1 MTPTRLFDFL
11 DWQLHKFPQEDMLAA
26 KENGVWKKYS
36 TQEIKQLVDSLSMGL
51 LKAGIGY
58 QDGSIEGRDKVA
70 VLSNNRPEW
79 LVLDLAVQQT
89 GAVLTPIY
97 PTISVHELEF
107 ILNDASIK
115 LVFVSDQD
123 LYNKVQSIRE
133 KTPSVQAVYTFNE
146 IQEALNWKDLLQSV
160 EADDVDAL
168 NNSKAQVKGNEL
180 ATILYTSGTTGFP
193 KGVMLSHHNI
203 LDNIMNVEEL
213 LIPICGA
220 SDRAL
225 SFLPLNHIFERV
237 ISYVYIFRG
246 VSIYYAESLDTVG
259 ENLKEVKPNLFSTVP
274 RLLEKVYEKIMNKGR
289 ELTGIKNNLFF
300 WAVGVGSK
308 FEVDKDLGIGYKVQ
322 LAIANKLI
330 FSKWREALGGNVK
343 AIVTGAAACQVR
355 LLKVFT
361 AAQIT
366 IMEGY
371 GLTETSPVISVNH
384 YDSSGRRFGTVGKVI
399 RNVEVKLAE
408 DGEICCKG
416 SNVMMGYYKRP
427 DLTDECI
434 DKDGWFH
441 TGDIGVCVEG
451 DFLKITDRKKE
462 IFKTSGGK
470 YVAPQPIENKMKES
484 SFIEQMIVIGAE
496 RKFTAALIV
505 PAFANLT
512 TWCEKQGI
520 EATSNEQMI
529 NHPRVQEYYKTI
541 IEKFNPQFNPVEQV
555 KKFELLNSEWTINGG
570 ELTPTLKLKRKVI
583 MEKYADAVERIYAV
597 DDQK

>member
-11 DWQLHKFPQEDMLAA
+11 EWQLQKFPQEDMLAA
-26 KENGVWKKYS
+26 KENGVWRKYS
-36 TQEIKQLVDSLSMGL
+36 TQEIKQLTDSMSMGL

-58 QDGSIEGRDKVA
+58 QDGSIEGRDKIA

-79 LVLDLAVQQT
+79 LILDLAVQQT

-97 PTISVHELEF
+97 PTISVNELEF

-115 LVFVSDQD
+115 LVFVSDQE
-123 LYNKVQSIRE
+123 LYDKVQSIRS
-133 KTPSVQAVYTFNE
+133 KTPSVQAVYTFNP
-146 IQEALNWKDLLQSV
+146 IQEALNWKDLLHAGGAAEL
-160 EADDVDAL
+160 EALQVSRDR
-168 NNSKAQVKGNEL
+168 VKGTEL

-213 LIPICGA
+213 LVPVCGA

-237 ISYVYIFRG
+237 ISYVYMFRG
-246 VSIYYAESLDTVG
+246 VSIYYAENLDTIG
-259 ENLKEVKPNLFSTVP
+259 DNLKEVKPNLFSTVP

-289 ELTGIKNNLFF
+289 ELTGIKKKLFF
-300 WAVGVGSK
+300 WAVAVGSRY
-308 FEVDKDLGIGYKVQ
+308 EVDKNLGLGYNIQ

-361 AAQIT
+361 AAKIT

-384 YDSSGRRFGTVGKVI
+384 YDASDRRFGTVGKVI

-408 DGEICCKG
+408 DGEICCNG
-416 SNVMMGYYKRP
+416 SNVMM
-427 DLTDECI
+427 
-434 DKDGWFH
+434 
-441 TGDIGVCVEG
+441 
-451 DFLKITDRKKE
+451 
-462 IFKTSGGK
+462 
-470 YVAPQPIENKMKES
+470 
-484 SFIEQMIVIGAE
+484 
-496 RKFTAALIV
+496 
-505 PAFANLT
+505 
-512 TWCEKQGI
+512 
-520 EATSNEQMI
+520 
-529 NHPRVQEYYKTI
+529 
-541 IEKFNPQFNPVEQV
+541 
-555 KKFELLNSEWTINGG
+555 
-570 ELTPTLKLKRKVI
+570 
-583 MEKYADAVERIYAV
+583 
-597 DDQK
+597 

>member
-26 KENGVWKKYS
+26 KENGVWRKYS

-97 PTISVHELEF
+97 PTISVNELEF

-115 LVFVSDQD
+115 LVFVSDQE
-123 LYNKVQSIRE
+123 LYNKVQSIRD

-146 IQEALNWKDLLQSV
+146 IQEALNWKDLLHNG
-160 EADDVDAL
+160 EAHDLEAL
-168 NNSKAQVKGNEL
+168 KVSKAQVKGNEL

-213 LIPICGA
+213 LIPVCGA

-289 ELTGIKNNLFF
+289 ELTGIKKNLFF
-300 WAVGVGSK
+300 WAVGVGSR
-308 FEVDKDLGIGYKVQ
+308 FEVDKDLGIGYKIQ

-399 RNVEVKLAE
+399 RNIEVKLAE

-441 TGDIGVCVEG
+441 TGDIGVWVEG

-484 SFIEQMIVIGAE
+484 PFIEQMIVVGAE

-505 PAFANLT
+505 PAFANLK
-512 TWCEKQGI
+512 TWCEKHGL
-520 EATSNEQMI
+520 EASTNEQMV

-555 KKFELLNSEWTINGG
+555 KKFELLNAEWTINGG

>member
-11 DWQLHKFPQEDMLAA
+11 QWQLEKFPQEDMMAA

-36 TQEIKQLVDSLSMGL
+36 THEVKQLVDSLSMGL

-58 QDGSIEGRDKVA
+58 QDGSIEGRDKIA

-115 LVFVSDQD
+115 LVFVSDQE
-123 LYNKVQSIRE
+123 LYDKVQSIRS
-133 KTPSVQAVYTFNE
+133 KTPSVQAVYTFNP
-146 IQEALNWKDLLQSV
+146 IQEALNWNDLLHAGGPAEL
-160 EADDVDAL
+160 EAL
-168 NNSKAQVKGNEL
+168 QVSRDRVNGNEL

-213 LIPICGA
+213 LVPVCGA

-237 ISYVYIFRG
+237 ISYVYMFRG
-246 VSIYYAESLDTVG
+246 VSIYYAENLDTIG
-259 ENLKEVKPNLFSTVP
+259 DNLKEVKPNLFSTVP

-289 ELTGIKNNLFF
+289 ELTGIKKKLFF
-300 WAVGVGSK
+300 WAVAVGSRY
-308 FEVDKDLGIGYKVQ
+308 EVDKNLGLGYNIQ

-361 AAQIT
+361 AAKIT

-384 YDSSGRRFGTVGKVI
+384 YDASGRRFGTVGKVI

-408 DGEICCKG
+408 DG
-416 SNVMMGYYKRP
+416 
-427 DLTDECI
+427 
-434 DKDGWFH
+434 
-441 TGDIGVCVEG
+441 
-451 DFLKITDRKKE
+451 
-462 IFKTSGGK
+462 
-470 YVAPQPIENKMKES
+470 
-484 SFIEQMIVIGAE
+484 
-496 RKFTAALIV
+496 
-505 PAFANLT
+505 
-512 TWCEKQGI
+512 
-520 EATSNEQMI
+520 
-529 NHPRVQEYYKTI
+529 
-541 IEKFNPQFNPVEQV
+541 
-555 KKFELLNSEWTINGG
+555 
-570 ELTPTLKLKRKVI
+570 
-583 MEKYADAVERIYAV
+583 
-597 DDQK
+597 

>member
-26 KENGVWKKYS
+26 KENGVWRKYS

-97 PTISVHELEF
+97 PTISVNELEF

-146 IQEALNWKDLLQSV
+146 IQEALNWKDLLHSG
-160 EADDVDAL
+160 EAHDLEAL
-168 NNSKAQVKGNEL
+168 KVSKEQVKGNEL

-213 LIPICGA
+213 LVPVCGA

-237 ISYVYIFRG
+237 ISYIYIFRG

-259 ENLKEVKPNLFSTVP
+259 DNLKEVKPNLFSTVP

-289 ELTGIKNNLFF
+289 ELTGIKKNLFF

-308 FEVDKDLGIGYKVQ
+308 FEVDKDLGIGYKIQ

-330 FSKWREALGGNVK
+330 FSKWRDALGGNVK

-355 LLKVFT
+355 LLKIFT
-361 AAQIT
+361 SAQIT

-371 GLTETSPVISVNH
+371 GLTETSPVISVNQ

-399 RNVEVKLAE
+399 RNVQVKLAE

-427 DLTDECI
+427 DLTNECI

-441 TGDIGVCVEG
+441 TGDIGVWVEG

-484 SFIEQMIVIGAE
+484 PFIEQMIVVGAE

-505 PAFANLT
+505 PAFANLK
-512 TWCEKQGI
+512 TWCEKHGL
-520 EATSNEQMI
+520 EASTNEQML

-555 KKFELLNSEWTINGG
+555 KKFELLNTEWTINGG

>member
-26 KENGVWKKYS
+26 KENGVWRKYS

-97 PTISVHELEF
+97 PTISVNELEF

-146 IQEALNWKDLLQSV
+146 IQEALNWKDLLHSG
-160 EADDVDAL
+160 EAHDLEAL
-168 NNSKAQVKGNEL
+168 KVSKEQVKGNEL

-213 LIPICGA
+213 LVPVCGA

-237 ISYVYIFRG
+237 ISYIYIFRG

-259 ENLKEVKPNLFSTVP
+259 DNLKEVKPNLFSIVP
-274 RLLEKVYEKIMNKGR
+274 RLLEKVYENIMNKGR
-289 ELTGIKNNLFF
+289 ELTGIKKNLFF

-308 FEVDKDLGIGYKVQ
+308 FEVDKDLGIGYKIQ

-330 FSKWREALGGNVK
+330 FSKWRDALGGNVK

-355 LLKVFT
+355 LLKIFT
-361 AAQIT
+361 SAQIT

-371 GLTETSPVISVNH
+371 GLTETSPVISVNQ

-399 RNVEVKLAE
+399 RNVQVKLAE

-427 DLTDECI
+427 DLTNECI

-441 TGDIGVCVEG
+441 TGDIGVWVEG

-484 SFIEQMIVIGAE
+484 PFIEQMIVVGAE

-505 PAFANLT
+505 PAFANLK
-512 TWCEKQGI
+512 TWCEKHGL
-520 EATSNEQMI
+520 EASTNEQML

-555 KKFELLNSEWTINGG
+555 KKFELLNTEWTINGG